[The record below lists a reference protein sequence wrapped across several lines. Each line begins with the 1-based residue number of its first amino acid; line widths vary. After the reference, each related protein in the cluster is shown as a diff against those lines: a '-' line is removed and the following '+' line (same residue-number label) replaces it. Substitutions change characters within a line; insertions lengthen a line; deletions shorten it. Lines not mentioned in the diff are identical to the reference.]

1 MKKKSKAATL
11 INDASAEGPR
21 PHLVA
26 MTTTPNRYT
35 IIRLACPKYGAI
47 TPLSAVQAITNAEA

>member
-11 INDASAEGPR
+11 INEASAEGPR

-35 IIRLACPKYGAI
+35 IMRLA
-47 TPLSAVQAITNAEA
+47 